1 MGCLRRAGLSEPI
14 WVSIDVEG
22 AELVVLRGMSRILRH
37 MQPIIVL
44 ELESHLVEGCGTI
57 IRSGRGASGKE

>member
-1 MGCLRRAGLSEPI
+1 MGCLRRAALSEPI
-14 WVSIDVEG
+14 WVNIEG

-44 ELESHLVEGCGTI
+44 ELESHLVEGCGTT